1 MPSNDHKLRST
12 RSRGPSLAVR
22 FYLIAFNALSAAGW
36 AYVIYLALNVFRGQR
51 ASSSAYDFFKPLAS
65 YVPTSI
71 VVFLTPQP
79 KATNH
84 FSTTLAYFLHPYFPA
99 TYESTFSA
107 LAPVQSLAALEI
119 LHVLLGFVR
128 SPLPT
133 TVVQVSS
140 RLILVWGIVERF
152 PHTHSSPVY
161 TTMILAWALT
171 EVPRYAYYALSLA
184 GCGVPAWLTWIRYST
199 FYVLYPIGAGSEA
212 LVMLSTIPEW
222 SGGKWAVWSAEH
234 WVKAGSVAIWMPG
247 LWVMY
252 SHMMRMRRKVL
263 GVGKGQKLGAK
274 PKDRVKA
281 E

>member
-1 MPSNDHKLRST
+1 MPSNDHKMSST

-36 AYVIYLALNVFRGQR
+36 AYVIYLALAVSRGQR
-51 ASSSAYDFFKPLAS
+51 ASSSVHDFFKPLAS

-71 VVFLTPQP
+71 VTLLTPQP
-79 KATNH
+79 KATNN
-84 FSTTLAYFLHPYFPA
+84 FSTTLAYFLHSYVPA

-119 LHVLLGFVR
+119 LHVLFGFVR

-152 PHTHSSPVY
+152 PNTHSSPVY

-184 GCGVPAWLTWIRYST
+184 GCGVPSWLTWMRYST

-212 LVMLSTIPEW
+212 LVMLSTISEW
-222 SGGKWAVWSAEH
+222 SNGKWAAWSTED
-234 WVKAGSVAIWMPG
+234 WVKAGLVAIWVPG

-263 GVGKGQKLGAK
+263 GVGKGRKLGAK
-274 PKDRVKA
+274 PKDRRKA

>member
-1 MPSNDHKLRST
+1 MPPST

-22 FYLIAFNALSAAGW
+22 SYLIAFNALSTVGW
-36 AYVIYLALNVFRGQR
+36 ASVIYLAVAVFRGQR
-51 ASSSAYDFFKPLAS
+51 ASSSAYDFFKSLAS

-71 VVFLTPQP
+71 EALITPQP
-79 KATNH
+79 KTTNH
-84 FSTTLAYFLHPYFPA
+84 FSITLINFLHPYFPA
-99 TYESTFSA
+99 TYKSTFSA

-140 RLILVWGIVERF
+140 RLILVWGIIERF

-222 SGGKWAVWSAEH
+222 SGGKWVMWSTED
-234 WVKAGSVAIWMPG
+234 WVKAGLVAVWVPG
-247 LWVMY
+247 LWMMY
-252 SHMMRMRRKVL
+252 SHMMHMRRRVL

-274 PKDRVKA
+274 PKDRFKA

>member
-1 MPSNDHKLRST
+1 MPSNDRKMSST

-36 AYVIYLALNVFRGQR
+36 AYVIYLALAVFRGQC
-51 ASSSAYDFFKPLAS
+51 ASSSVHDFKPLVS

-71 VVFLTPQP
+71 VALWTPQP
-79 KATNH
+79 KATNS
-84 FSTTLAYFLHPYFPA
+84 FSTTLAYFLHSYIPA

-119 LHVLLGFVR
+119 LHVLFGFVR

-140 RLILVWGIVERF
+140 RLILVWGIVECF
-152 PHTHSSPVY
+152 PNTHSSPVY

-184 GCGVPAWLTWIRYST
+184 GCGVPSWLTWMRYST

-212 LVMLSTIPEW
+212 LVMLSTISEW
-222 SGGKWAVWSAEH
+222 SNGKWAVWSTED
-234 WVKAGSVAIWMPG
+234 WVKAGLVAIWVPG

-274 PKDRVKA
+274 PKDRLKA

>member
-1 MPSNDHKLRST
+1 MSST

-22 FYLIAFNALSAAGW
+22 FYLITFNALSAAGW
-36 AYVIYLALNVFRGQR
+36 AYVIYLALAVFRGQC
-51 ASSSAYDFFKPLAS
+51 ASSSVHDFFKPLAS
-65 YVPTSI
+65 YMPTSI
-71 VVFLTPQP
+71 VALLTPQP
-79 KATNH
+79 KATNN
-84 FSTTLAYFLHPYFPA
+84 FSTTLAYFLHSYIPA
-99 TYESTFSA
+99 TYESTFFA

-119 LHVLLGFVR
+119 LHVLFGFVR

-133 TVVQVSS
+133 TIVQVSS

-152 PHTHSSPVY
+152 PNTHSSPVY

-184 GCGVPAWLTWIRYST
+184 GSGVPSWLTWMRYST

-212 LVMLSTIPEW
+212 LVMLSTISEW
-222 SGGKWAVWSAEH
+222 SNGKWAVWSTED
-234 WVKAGSVAIWMPG
+234 WVKAGLVAIWVPG

-252 SHMMRMRRKVL
+252 SHMMHMRRKVL
-263 GVGKGQKLGAK
+263 GVGKGQKFGAK
-274 PKDRVKA
+274 PKDRLKA

>member
-1 MPSNDHKLRST
+1 MPSKLPSA

-22 FYLIAFNALSAAGW
+22 FYLITFNALSAAGW
-36 AYVIYLALNVFRGQR
+36 AYVIYLALAIFRDQR
-51 ASSSAYDFFKPLAS
+51 ASSSAYDFFKPLTS

-71 VVFLTPQP
+71 VTFLTRQP
-79 KATNH
+79 KTTNH

-99 TYESTFSA
+99 TYEFTFSA
-107 LAPVQSLAALEI
+107 LAPVQSLAAFEI

-212 LVMLSTIPEW
+212 LVMLSTISEW
-222 SGGKWAVWSAEH
+222 SGGKWVVWSTED
-234 WVKAGSVAIWMPG
+234 WVKAGLVAIWVPG

>member
-1 MPSNDHKLRST
+1 MPRNDHKLPST
-12 RSRGPSLAVR
+12 RSQGPSLAVR
-22 FYLIAFNALSAAGW
+22 FYLIAFNALSATGW
-36 AYVIYLALNVFRGQR
+36 AYVIYLALAVFRGQR
-51 ASSSAYDFFKPLAS
+51 ASSSAYNFFKPLVS

-71 VVFLTPQP
+71 TEFLTPQP
-79 KATNH
+79 KTTNH
-84 FSTTLAYFLHPYFPA
+84 FSTTLAYFLHPYIPA
-99 TYESTFSA
+99 TYESTFST
-107 LAPVQSLAALEI
+107 LGPVQSLAALEI

-133 TVVQVSS
+133 TIIQVSS

-184 GCGVPAWLTWIRYST
+184 GCGVPAWLTWMRYST

-222 SGGKWAVWSAEH
+222 SGGKLEAWSAED
-234 WVKAGSVAIWMPG
+234 WVKAGLVAIWVPG

-263 GVGKGQKLGAK
+263 GVGKGQKLGSK
-274 PKDRVKA
+274 PKDRLKA